1 MKISFNAGYRA
12 FENQTIAYKRGI
24 SVNREFNFSQEE
36 GLSCQPYFEQLKL
49 HKVVIFLY
57 Y

>member
-12 FENQTIAYKRGI
+12 FENQTIVYKRGI

-36 GLSCQPYFEQLKL
+36 GLSC
-49 HKVVIFLY
+49 
-57 Y
+57 

>member
-12 FENQTIAYKRGI
+12 FENQTIVYKRGI